1 MRQIGRIVN
10 EKVSRG
16 TYDEAVI
23 GVGILPIHQLVQLRF
38 LHLALRRA
46 LLELGTK
53 EWPYRWILGNEEGSS
68 ERRCKTSRV
77 YVGVCAIYQVSQRG
91 RRVYALQFDFSKS
104 KEGRLSPA
112 NIVTPEQDLN
122 EEFDSFIGDNSSSK
136 FSLKYIVIITTT

>member
-1 MRQIGRIVN
+1 MRQIGRIVYIN

-16 TYDEAVI
+16 TYNEAVI

-38 LHLALRRA
+38 LHLALRKA
-46 LLELGTK
+46 LLEL

-77 YVGVCAIYQVSQRG
+77 YVSVCAIYQVSQRG
-91 RRVYALQFDFSKS
+91 RRVYALQFDLSKS

-122 EEFDSFIGDNSSSK
+122 EEFDSFIGDNSSLK
-136 FSLKYIVIITTT
+136 FSLKYIPLPGKE